1 MVDLPAG
8 LLDRLGTLS
17 QFNSSSLNG
26 GLIADSTRITSRE
39 GAKKR
44 EVPLTDEEKQAWTDK
59 LAREKKEDA
68 VIAETK
74 AKEER
79 RKEKFKRWCSRNG
92 LKSQQQRHGGQILE
106 ETGTLLTVRQ
116 EHFLM
121 EYMKDFDLG
130 RAMEAAQIL
139 RKKVAV
145 RYLNKHHSRL
155 FMQERMNELKEKS
168 LIDEEMVIRGLIK
181 EAKDMEFGSPG
192 SRVTAWTQL
201 GRHLAMFTDKRTIDS
216 KIAIESVIAD
226 LPALDDDSDA
236 IEGEFIEASTVVSVD
251 DIDRI

>member
-1 MVDLPAG
+1 M
-8 LLDRLGTLS
+8 
-17 QFNSSSLNG
+17 
-26 GLIADSTRITSRE
+26 ADSYSVQSRE
-39 GAKKR
+39 GATKR
-44 EVPLTDEEKQAWTDK
+44 EVPLTPEEKQAWSAK
-59 LAREKKEDA
+59 IAKQKEEDA
-68 VIAETK
+68 IIAEHK
-74 AKEER
+74 AKEDR

-106 ETGTLLTVRQ
+106 ETGTLITVRQ

-121 EYMKDFDLG
+121 EYMIDFDLA
-130 RAMEAAQIL
+130 RAMAKAQIIH
-139 RKKVAV
+139 KKVAV
-145 RYLNKHHSRL
+145 RILNKHHSRL

-168 LIDEEMVIRGLIK
+168 LVDEEMVVRGLIK

-201 GRHLAMFTDKRTIDS
+201 GRHLAMFTDKKTVDS

-226 LPALDDDSDA
+226 LPALEDDA
-236 IEGEFIEASTVVSVD
+236 IEGDYIESTNVVSID

>member
-1 MVDLPAG
+1 MTDLY
-8 LLDRLGTLS
+8 S
-17 QFNSSSLNG
+17 VQ
-26 GLIADSTRITSRE
+26 SRE
-39 GAKKR
+39 GATKR
-44 EVPLTDEEKQAWTDK
+44 KAPLTPEEKQAWSAK
-59 LAREKKEDA
+59 IAKQKEEDA
-68 VIAETK
+68 IIAEHK
-74 AKEER
+74 AKEDR

-106 ETGTLLTVRQ
+106 ETGTLITVRQ

-121 EYMKDFDLG
+121 EYMIDFDLA
-130 RAMEAAQIL
+130 RAMAKAQIIH
-139 RKKVAV
+139 KKVAV
-145 RYLNKHHSRL
+145 RILNKHHSRL

-168 LIDEEMVIRGLIK
+168 LVDEEMVVRGLIK

-201 GRHLAMFTDKRTIDS
+201 GRHLAMFTDKKTVDS

-226 LPALDDDSDA
+226 LPALEDDA
-236 IEGEFIEASTVVSVD
+236 IEGDYIESFNVVSID

>member
-1 MVDLPAG
+1 MPAQASLPY
-8 LLDRLGTLS
+8 
-17 QFNSSSLNG
+17 
-26 GLIADSTRITSRE
+26 STKSRE

-44 EVPLTDEEKQAWTDK
+44 EVPLTAEEKSVWNK
-59 LAREKKEDA
+59 RLKREKEEDA
-68 VIAETK
+68 IIAETN

-121 EYMKDFDLG
+121 SYMVDFDLA
-130 RAMEAAQIL
+130 RAMEAAQIIQK
-139 RKKVAV
+139 RVAV
-145 RYLNKHHSRL
+145 KILNKHHSRL
-155 FMQERMNELKEKS
+155 FMQERMTELKEKS
-168 LIDEEMVIRGLIK
+168 LVDEEKVVRGLIK
-181 EAKDMEFGSPG
+181 EAEDMEFGSPG

-201 GRHLAMFTDKRTIDS
+201 GRHLAMFTDKKTVDS

-226 LPALDDDSDA
+226 LPALEDDA
-236 IEGEFIEASTVVSVD
+236 IEGDYIESFNVVSID

>member
-1 MVDLPAG
+1 M
-8 LLDRLGTLS
+8 
-17 QFNSSSLNG
+17 
-26 GLIADSTRITSRE
+26 ADSYSVQSRE
-39 GAKKR
+39 GATKR
-44 EVPLTDEEKQAWTDK
+44 EVPLTPEEKQAWSAK
-59 LAREKKEDA
+59 IAKQREEDA
-68 VIAETK
+68 IIAEHK
-74 AKEER
+74 AKEDR

-106 ETGTLLTVRQ
+106 ETGTLITVRQ

-121 EYMKDFDLG
+121 EYMIDFDLA
-130 RAMEAAQIL
+130 RAMAKAQIIH
-139 RKKVAV
+139 KKVAV
-145 RYLNKHHSRL
+145 RILNKHHSRL

-168 LIDEEMVIRGLIK
+168 LVDEEMVVRGLIK

-201 GRHLAMFTDKRTIDS
+201 GRHLAMFTDKKTVDS

-226 LPALDDDSDA
+226 LPALEDDA
-236 IEGEFIEASTVVSVD
+236 IEGDYIESTNVVSID

>member
-1 MVDLPAG
+1 M
-8 LLDRLGTLS
+8 
-17 QFNSSSLNG
+17 
-26 GLIADSTRITSRE
+26 ADSYSVQSRE
-39 GAKKR
+39 GATKR
-44 EVPLTDEEKQAWTDK
+44 EVPLTPEEKQAWSAK
-59 LAREKKEDA
+59 IAKQKEEDA
-68 VIAETK
+68 IIAEHK
-74 AKEER
+74 AKEDR

-106 ETGTLLTVRQ
+106 ETGTLITVRQ

-121 EYMKDFDLG
+121 EYMIDFDLA
-130 RAMEAAQIL
+130 RAMAKAQIIH
-139 RKKVAV
+139 KKVAV
-145 RYLNKHHSRL
+145 RILNKHHSRL

-168 LIDEEMVIRGLIK
+168 LVDEEMVVRGLIK

-201 GRHLAMFTDKRTIDS
+201 GRHLAMFTDKKTVDS

-226 LPALDDDSDA
+226 LPALEDDA
-236 IEGEFIEASTVVSVD
+236 IEGDYIESFNVVSID

>member
-1 MVDLPAG
+1 MTV
-8 LLDRLGTLS
+8 
-17 QFNSSSLNG
+17 
-26 GLIADSTRITSRE
+26 
-39 GAKKR
+39 
-44 EVPLTDEEKQAWTDK
+44 EEKKEWTEK
-59 LAREKKEDA
+59 LLKDKKEDA
-68 VIAETK
+68 IIAETK

-92 LKSQQQRHGGQILE
+92 LKSQQQKHGGQILE

-216 KIAIESVIAD
+216 KVAIESVIAD

-236 IEGEFIEASTVVSVD
+236 IEGEFTEAGTVVSVD

>member
-1 MVDLPAG
+1 M
-8 LLDRLGTLS
+8 
-17 QFNSSSLNG
+17 
-26 GLIADSTRITSRE
+26 ADSYSVQSRE
-39 GAKKR
+39 GATKR
-44 EVPLTDEEKQAWTDK
+44 EVPLTPEEKQAWSAK
-59 LAREKKEDA
+59 LAKQREEDA
-68 VIAETK
+68 IIAEHK
-74 AKEER
+74 AKEDR

-106 ETGTLLTVRQ
+106 ETGTLITVRQ

-121 EYMKDFDLG
+121 EYMIDFDLA
-130 RAMEAAQIL
+130 RAMAKAQIIH
-139 RKKVAV
+139 KKVAV
-145 RYLNKHHSRL
+145 RILNKHHSRL

-168 LIDEEMVIRGLIK
+168 LVDEEMVVRGLIK

-201 GRHLAMFTDKRTIDS
+201 GRHLAMFTDKKTVDS

-226 LPALDDDSDA
+226 LPALEDDA
-236 IEGEFIEASTVVSVD
+236 IEGDYIESTNVVSID

>member
-1 MVDLPAG
+1 M
-8 LLDRLGTLS
+8 
-17 QFNSSSLNG
+17 
-26 GLIADSTRITSRE
+26 ADSYSVQSRE
-39 GAKKR
+39 GATKR
-44 EVPLTDEEKQAWTDK
+44 EVPLTPEEKQAWSAK
-59 LAREKKEDA
+59 IAKQKEED
-68 VIAETK
+68 VIIAEHK
-74 AKEER
+74 AKEDR

-106 ETGTLLTVRQ
+106 ETGTLITVRQ

-121 EYMKDFDLG
+121 EYMIDFDLA
-130 RAMEAAQIL
+130 RAMAKAQIIH
-139 RKKVAV
+139 KKVAV
-145 RYLNKHHSRL
+145 RILNKHHSRL

-168 LIDEEMVIRGLIK
+168 LVDEEMVVRGLIK

-201 GRHLAMFTDKRTIDS
+201 GRHLAMFTDKKTVDS

-226 LPALDDDSDA
+226 LPALEDDA
-236 IEGEFIEASTVVSVD
+236 IEGDYIESTNVVSID